1 MQFFSFAGLGFIFGC
16 AYFSLEAFMAGNKK
30 SRNTADL
37 KREAADLGRRQKNF
51 LLVGKT
57 VEII

>member
-16 AYFSLEAFMAGNKK
+16 AYFSLEAFTAGNKK
-30 SRNTADL
+30 SRNT
-37 KREAADLGRRQKNF
+37 ADLGRRQKNF

-57 VEII
+57 VEMI